1 MERSQLPK
9 PGNVPSYPPP
19 NPVCSSL
26 DHTRLDPKD
35 TEQSLL
41 LHHRK
46 EPSLTCECDVDS
58 SKPKLQ
64 ANISADPLGTE
75 GFI

>member
-1 MERSQLPK
+1 MERSQLPE
-9 PGNVPSYPPP
+9 PGNVPSYHPPH
-19 NPVCSSL
+19 PVCSSL

-41 LHHRK
+41 PPHRE